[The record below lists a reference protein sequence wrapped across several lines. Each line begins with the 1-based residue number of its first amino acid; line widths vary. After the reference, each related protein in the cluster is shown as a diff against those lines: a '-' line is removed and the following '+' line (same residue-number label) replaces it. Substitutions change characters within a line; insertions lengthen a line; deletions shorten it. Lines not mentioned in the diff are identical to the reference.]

1 MANTTIPIDAVPVES
16 VLCTDELR
24 HRSSRAPDLEKENA
38 ALVKLMHALSESPRE
53 ILQILSETILEV
65 TNAGSAGLSLLT
77 TEDGGQNFY
86 WPAVAGIWKDQVGG
100 GTPRNFGPC
109 GEVLDRN
116 STLLFSRPERR
127 YTYLVPIAP
136 PIEEVL
142 LVPFYVEGEAKGT
155 IWAVSHDV
163 NRKFD
168 AEDERIM
175 ISLSKFTSSA
185 FQIVHALESDRKF
198 KEQAR
203 IFNITLS
210 TISDFAYIF
219 DRKGRFIYA
228 NQALLDLWGLKAE
241 EAFGKNFYELQ
252 YPKELAAKLH
262 REIEQVFVTR
272 RKVIGETEYTNLAG
286 FAAYYEYIFTPV
298 FDGNGNVEKV
308 AGSTRNISERKKT
321 EEMLRDAKRRLEAT
335 LYTSEIATW
344 VWDVEND
351 VMFADEN
358 MARLFSVSKEVAAG
372 APLRTYLHAIH
383 PEDLPEVKAAVEEA
397 LATPGK
403 FYERDY
409 RLVQSDGS
417 IRWVIARGRVEHD
430 ASGRPLKFPGV
441 LMDIT
446 QIKQIQENFRQL
458 SESLEATVQS
468 RTQEL
473 LSRNQ
478 EMLQQA
484 EQLRVLSSRLLLI
497 QDNERRHIARELH
510 DSVGQTIVALAMSVE
525 SISQGDDATVH
536 VESLQR
542 SRDLVQDLSKEIRTM
557 SYLLHPPLLDETGLS
572 GALHWYIQGMA
583 ERSGLQ
589 ISLQVSE
596 TLGRFRDEIE
606 LAMFR
611 IIQECLTNIHRH
623 SGAKT
628 ASVELVNEG
637 GDLSLKIQDDGKG
650 IPAEKLEAIRLQSS
664 GVGMTGM
671 RERVRHLGGGMHIDS
686 NERGTMIA
694 VRLPV

>member
-1 MANTTIPIDAVPVES
+1 MTNVTIPVDAVPVES
-16 VLCTDELR
+16 VLCTEELGR
-24 HRSSRAPDLEKENA
+24 RPSRPPDLEKENA
-38 ALVKLMHALSESPRE
+38 ALVKLMQALSESPKE
-53 ILQILSETILEV
+53 ILQALSETILEV
-65 TNAGSAGLSLLT
+65 TGAGSAGISLLT

-86 WPAVAGIWKDQVGG
+86 WPAVAGVWKDQVGG

-109 GEVLDRN
+109 GDVLDRN

-127 YTYLVPIAP
+127 YTYLLPITP
-136 PIEEVL
+136 PVEEVL

-168 AEDERIM
+168 AEDQRVM
-175 ISLSKFTSSA
+175 TSLSKFTASA
-185 FQIVHALESDRKF
+185 FQIVNAVEADRKF
-198 KEQAR
+198 KEQSR
-203 IFNITLS
+203 IFSITLS

-241 EAFGKNFYELQ
+241 DAFGKNFYELQ
-252 YPKELAAKLH
+252 YPDELAAKLH

-272 RKVIGETEYTNLAG
+272 EKVIGETEYVNPAG

-298 FDGNGNVEKV
+298 FDGHGNVEKV
-308 AGSTRNISERKKT
+308 AGCTRDISERKKT

-335 LYTSEIATW
+335 LYTSDIATW
-344 VWDVEND
+344 VWDAEND
-351 VMFADEN
+351 RMVADEN
-358 MARLFSVSKEVAAG
+358 MARLFSVTKEVAAG
-372 APLRTYLHAIH
+372 APLSAYLQAIH
-383 PEDLPEVKAAVEEA
+383 PEDLQAVKASVEET

-403 FYERDY
+403 FYECDY
-409 RLVQSDGS
+409 RLIQSDGS
-417 IRWVIARGRVEHD
+417 IRWVIARGRVERD
-430 ASGRPLKFPGV
+430 ASGKPLKFPGV

-458 SESLEATVQS
+458 SETLEAKVHQ

-473 LSRNQ
+473 QSHSQ
-478 EMLQQA
+478 
-484 EQLRVLSSRLLLI
+484 QLRVLSSRLLSI

-525 SISQGDDATVH
+525 SISQDDNATVH
-536 VESLQR
+536 PESLQR

-572 GALHWYIQGMA
+572 GALHWYIQGMT

-589 ISLQVSE
+589 ITLQVSE
-596 TLGRFRDEIE
+596 NLGRFRDEIE

-628 ASVELVNEG
+628 ASVELVDEG
-637 GDLSLKIQDDGKG
+637 ADLALKIQDDGKG
-650 IPAEKLEAIRLQSS
+650 IPAEKLEAIRLQGS

-686 NERGTMIA
+686 NDGGTMIA
-694 VRLPV
+694 VRLPVHPI